1 MSLKFRIIAWFSL
14 MILLLSALIVTIVFV
29 VSAEAL
35 ADDPEEELVKMVS
48 QNASRLTSDKKHKNE
63 EFITYRDGVYC
74 QLIDKNGNHIKGA
87 MPTGIDNTIPLEN
100 GKISTIITNEDEYY
114 VYNMQVIGS
123 FWIRG
128 AVSTSQPSQ
137 TTTFILLSASIITP
151 CIIFISI
158 FVGFIITKYSLKPID
173 KVILSMEAINSGDDL
188 SKRITMPKGPIEIR
202 RLSNE
207 FDRMTIR
214 LDKSF
219 ESEKQFASDVSH
231 ELKTPLTV
239 ALAECERAKEIAND
253 NDTQKSLE
261 VIEKQCNRMSQLVGS
276 LLSITSL
283 EQGTQRFPLSQI
295 NLSDFL
301 EVYCEAFASENNIS
315 DSEEENKKSLTLDI
329 EKDLTVRLN
338 PSLMSRVICNLLD
351 NARKYTGKNGKIKVS
366 LNSTDKEIV
375 LRVSDNGIGISEDN
389 LPKIWRRFWQADA
402 SREIDKGL
410 GLGLSMVKEMVELQG
425 GKITAESKLNEGTSF
440 IITFKK

>member
-1 MSLKFRIIAWFSL
+1 
-14 MILLLSALIVTIVFV
+14 
-29 VSAEAL
+29 
-35 ADDPEEELVKMVS
+35 
-48 QNASRLTSDKKHKNE
+48 
-63 EFITYRDGVYC
+63 
-74 QLIDKNGNHIKGA
+74 
-87 MPTGIDNTIPLEN
+87 
-100 GKISTIITNEDEYY
+100 
-114 VYNMQVIGS
+114 
-123 FWIRG
+123 
-128 AVSTSQPSQ
+128 
-137 TTTFILLSASIITP
+137 
-151 CIIFISI
+151 
-158 FVGFIITKYSLKPID
+158 
-173 KVILSMEAINSGDDL
+173 
-188 SKRITMPKGPIEIR
+188 
-202 RLSNE
+202 
-207 FDRMTIR
+207 
-214 LDKSF
+214 
-219 ESEKQFASDVSH
+219 
-231 ELKTPLTV
+231 
-239 ALAECERAKEIAND
+239 
-253 NDTQKSLE
+253 
-261 VIEKQCNRMSQLVGS
+261 MSQLVGS